1 MKEFA
6 RKFYASVAWKETR
19 KAYRKSQG
27 GLCERCKAK
36 GLITP
41 GEIVHHKTHLTP
53 ENINDEIITLN
64 WNNLELLC
72 RQCHE
77 EEHHNGKYIVKR
89 RKRRYEV
96 DEFGKVITP
105 PVDAI

>member
-41 GEIVHHKTHLTP
+41 GEIVHHKVYLTP
-53 ENINDEIITLN
+53 ENINDPNVTLN
-64 WNNLELLC
+64 FDNLELVC
-72 RQCHE
+72 RACHE
-77 EEHHNGKYIVKR
+77 EEHNSLSHKAKKR
-89 RKRRYEV
+89 YN
-96 DEFGKVITP
+96 
-105 PVDAI
+105 VDAFGRVEAWPE